1 MCIEHIQANEQ
12 SCPCCRS
19 ENYINLLNKKERGKV
34 LELKVRCLNSV
45 KGCEWVGE
53 LGDQERHFTNKCQ
66 YVEEVCR
73 YGCGGNY
80 PRFLLLTHEQDECP
94 ERPVEMKMA
103 TFTKQIM
110 QKVCTLEIIINKKL
124 TDQEERHKMEKNEFQ
139 KQQMEK
145 VYALETKYEEE
156 IIKFNKRMTDQ
167 EERHKMEKKELQRQ
181 QGDEMSQLKRDL
193 LHLISHVKGN
203 TTIETKLVCMCMC
216 IVIQMH
222 TLLQCDKKR
231 KIIPL
236 CGVQHS
242 VIMAEFIKQRLII
255 SISTLLTF

>member
-1 MCIEHIQANEQ
+1 MCIERIQANEQ

-19 ENYINLLNKKERGKV
+19 ENYINVLNKKERGKV
-34 LELKVRCLNSV
+34 LELRVRCLNSV

-66 YVEEVCR
+66 YVEEVCH

-80 PRFLLLTHEQDECP
+80 LRILLHAHEQNECP

-110 QKVCTLEIIINKKL
+110 EKVCTLEIIINKKL
-124 TDQEERHKMEKNEFQ
+124 
-139 KQQMEK
+139 
-145 VYALETKYEEE
+145 A
-156 IIKFNKRMTDQ
+156 DQ

-181 QGDEMSQLKRDL
+181 QADEMSQLKRDL
-193 LHLISHVKGN
+193 SHLISHVKGN
-203 TTIETKLVCMCMC
+203 TNIETKLVCTCMC

-222 TLLQCDKKR
+222 TLLQCISNKKR
-231 KIIPL
+231 KKYPYD
-236 CGVQHS
+236 CFVVS
-242 VIMAEFIKQRLII
+242 SIK
-255 SISTLLTF
+255 

>member
-34 LELKVRCLNSV
+34 LELKVRCLSSV

-53 LGDQERHFTNKCQ
+53 LGDQERHFINKCQ

-110 QKVCTLEIIINKKL
+110 EKVCTLETKHEREIINLNKKL
-124 TDQEERHKMEKNEFQ
+124 TDQQERHKMEKNELQ

-145 VYALETKYEEE
+145 VYALETKYEGE

-167 EERHKMEKKELQRQ
+167 EERHKMEKKELQKQKLQ
-181 QGDEMSQLKRDL
+181 QADEMLQLKRDL
-193 LHLISHVKGN
+193 SHLIYHVKGN
-203 TTIETKLVCMCMC
+203 ATIEK
-216 IVIQMH
+216 
-222 TLLQCDKKR
+222 TLLKKG
-231 KIIPL
+231 L
-236 CGVQHS
+236 
-242 VIMAEFIKQRLII
+242 
-255 SISTLLTF
+255 

>member
-1 MCIEHIQANEQ
+1 MCIERIQANKQ

-19 ENYINLLNKKERGKV
+19 ESYINLLNKKERGKV
-34 LELKVRCLNSV
+34 LELKVCCLNSV

-110 QKVCTLEIIINKKL
+110 EKVCTLETKHEREIINLNKKL
-124 TDQEERHKMEKNEFQ
+124 TDQEERHKMEKNELQ
-139 KQQMEK
+139 KQQLQQ
-145 VYALETKYEEE
+145 ADE
-156 IIKFNKRMTDQ
+156 I
-167 EERHKMEKKELQRQ
+167 
-181 QGDEMSQLKRDL
+181 SQLKRDL
-193 LHLISHVKGN
+193 SHLIYHGKGN
-203 TTIETKLVCMCMC
+203 ATIEK
-216 IVIQMH
+216 
-222 TLLQCDKKR
+222 TLLKKD
-231 KIIPL
+231 L
-236 CGVQHS
+236 
-242 VIMAEFIKQRLII
+242 
-255 SISTLLTF
+255 